1 MSGPRPGSAAE
12 RLRRLR
18 WVLTGLFTALNAV
31 GLLVFAMLVVQA
43 DKDRGEQALDGELRR
58 VTSTMSRVLQYDD
71 ALVTAFLAED
81 ELSTKC
87 PQFAVLPSGVERF
100 DPFFSQRV
108 CVPVD
113 NAVLGGLAQRAAQ
126 SGTLLKGNVRATDGR
141 LVRIGAEPF
150 RNPRG
155 QYVGAVV
162 AVMDAEPEQSRHEQ
176 MVLMVIGGCVL
187 LLAAVGVAGHLLS
200 GRAIRPAT
208 AALEQQEVLLA
219 ETAHDLRTP
228 VAALRALAE
237 TATRHPDQGAELLPR
252 TVRLAGRMGSIIDG
266 LLVRARLAAG
276 VERLAIQPVWLDQ
289 LVTGVVAE
297 TPAEDAQITVTAA
310 PTRVDADPALVQRAI
325 SNLLDN
331 AIRYG
336 RQPGAQAQVHITV
349 AGGRVTVADHGPG
362 IDPAVAA
369 ENFDRF
375 SSGGGSSGLGLS
387 IVRWV
392 AQAHGGVLRVYNA
405 EEGGAIFELV
415 LPLSDAAHPG
425 FGRPGS
431 GQPGFGQP
439 GFGQPGF
446 GQPGFGQ
453 PGAPSWFSE
462 HRG

>member
-1 MSGPRPGSAAE
+1 MSAPRSGSAAH

-18 WVLTGLFTALNAV
+18 WMLTGLFTAMNAI
-31 GLLVFAMLVVQA
+31 GLIVFAVLVIQA
-43 DKDRGEQALDGELRR
+43 DADKGEQAMDGELRR
-58 VTSTMSRVLQYDD
+58 VTSTVTRLLQYDD
-71 ALVTAFLAED
+71 TLVTAFVAED
-81 ELSTKC
+81 ELNTQC
-87 PQFAVLPSGVERF
+87 PQFAVLPGGAERF
-100 DPFFSQRV
+100 EPHVSRRT

-113 NAVLGGLAQRAAQ
+113 LAVLGGLAQRAVQ
-126 SGTLLKGNVRATDGR
+126 SGTLLKGYVRATNGA

-150 RNPRG
+150 RNSTG
-155 QYVGAVV
+155 QYIGAVV
-162 AVMDAEPEQSRHEQ
+162 AAMDAGPEQSRHEGLL
-176 MVLMVIGGCVL
+176 LMVIGGCVL

-289 LVTGVVAE
+289 LVTSVVAE
-297 TPAEDAQITVTAA
+297 TPAEDAQVTVTAA

-331 AIRYG
+331 AMRYG
-336 RQPGAQAQVHITV
+336 RQPGAQALVHITV

-415 LPLSDAAHPG
+415 LPVSSAA
-425 FGRPGS
+425 
-431 GQPGFGQP
+431 QPGH
-439 GFGQPGF
+439 
-446 GQPGFGQ
+446 
-453 PGAPSWFSE
+453 APWYSE